1 MNGVRE
7 GSLKTLLLMDH
18 KDSTEMQGGGF
29 CDNLCI
35 GKACIVMFQRLCEW
49 QNRVRKNSSI
59 KSQSVDVDK
68 FILSW
73 LLLDSGRAGIGDC
86 KNRAS

>member
-29 CDNLCI
+29 CDSSVKEKHALLCSKGFANGRTEYVRTHPSNL
-35 GKACIVMFQRLCEW
+35 
-49 QNRVRKNSSI
+49 
-59 KSQSVDVDK
+59 SQ
-68 FILSW
+68 
-73 LLLDSGRAGIGDC
+73 
-86 KNRAS
+86 